1 MDAQQFVPAGAR
13 SLAALVRAAE
23 HCQGCELYVD
33 ATQTVFG
40 AGPRHPRLMLVGE
53 QPGDV
58 EDTEGEPF
66 VGPAGRVLDRALV
79 EAGIDRAAVYLTN
92 AVKHFSFRRAG
103 KRRLH
108 QTPRVGHV
116 NACRPWL
123 AAEAAVLRPDVV
135 VCMGAT
141 AARSVLGPTIKVT
154 RDRGVLLERDALIGP
169 GRFVVTIHPSAVLRA
184 EDRRADLFDGLV
196 SDLRLADQAAP
207 DPASH

>member
-1 MDAQQFVPAGAR
+1 MDASEFVPAGAR
-13 SLAALVRAAE
+13 SVTALARAAE
-23 HCQGCELYVD
+23 QCHGCELYAD

-40 AGPRHPRLMLVGE
+40 TGPRRARLVLVGE

-58 EDTEGEPF
+58 EDTEGLPF
-66 VGPAGRVLDRALV
+66 VGPAGRLLDRALTA
-79 EAGIDRAAVYLTN
+79 AGIARETVYLTN
-92 AVKHFSFRRAG
+92 AVKHFHFRRVG

-123 AAEAAVLRPDVV
+123 IAETAVLRPEVV

-141 AARSVLGPTIKVT
+141 ATRSVLGPDVKVT
-154 RDRGVLLERDALIGP
+154 RDRGALLERDALVGP

-184 EDRRADLFDGLV
+184 EDRHAEMFDGLV
-196 SDLRLADQAAP
+196 ADLVVAQHAVAP
-207 DPASH
+207 LP